1 MHLFF
6 FLLLPFHGLRRQG
19 RFARIALLCTGL
31 CMANIVLAETSGNN
45 AISVEQRVKA
55 VSLYK
60 FLGYVDWPPAAF
72 PQPGSPY
79 VVGVMDADGIADELA
94 SISIGHNLYNR
105 PVNVRKLQ
113 PGDSLDDVDVLFIGR
128 IDKARQAQI
137 LKSVQSRP
145 ILTIT
150 ETDGGLA
157 LGSMI
162 NFRLVDD
169 RVRFEVSLD
178 AVEKSNLKISSRML
192 SVALLVARGT
202 LQ

>member
-1 MHLFF
+1 MLL
-6 FLLLPFHGLRRQG
+6 FLLFLLPLRSLQRQG
-19 RFARIALLCTGL
+19 RCTRIALLCAGL
-31 CMANIVLAETSGNN
+31 WMANIALVQASDNGGT
-45 AISVEQRVKA
+45 SVEQRVKA

-60 FLGYVDWPPAAF
+60 FLGYVDWPPASF
-72 PQPGSPY
+72 PQPDSPY
-79 VVGVMDADGIADELA
+79 VVGIIDADDIADELA
-94 SISIGHNLYNR
+94 RISIGHSLYNR
-105 PVNVRKLQ
+105 PVNVRKLRA
-113 PGDSLDDVDVLFIGR
+113 GDSLDDIDVLFIGR

-137 LKSVQSRP
+137 LKSAQSRP

-150 ETDGGLA
+150 DTDGALA

-178 AVEKSNLKISSRML
+178 AVEKSKLKISSRML